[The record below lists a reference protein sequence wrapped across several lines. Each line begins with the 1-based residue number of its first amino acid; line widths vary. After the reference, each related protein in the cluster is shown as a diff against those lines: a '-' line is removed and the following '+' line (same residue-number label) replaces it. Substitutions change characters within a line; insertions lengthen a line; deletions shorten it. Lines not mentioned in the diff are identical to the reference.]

1 MWVCMIPIGHH
12 VGLLMLMIVDIVRE
26 RSSVSPV
33 TQSGPGAMS
42 EAGPVPGAGAGAGE
56 GAGVHCSVKHITEA

>member
-1 MWVCMIPIGHH
+1 MIPVGHH

-26 RSSVSPV
+26 RSPVSPV
-33 TQSGPGAMS
+33 TQSRPGAMS

-56 GAGVHCSVKHITEA
+56 GACVHCSVKHITEA